1 VPDRT
6 DSENTTLCTMF
17 SNFFVDKMCAIT
29 MQIATLSTQFPT
41 NAQFVGEPFDA
52 IPTVTVKEVTNI
64 IT

>member
-1 VPDRT
+1 
-6 DSENTTLCTMF
+6 MF